1 MTETL
6 QTIEMAQG
14 EGKWVRF
21 TITRNGATVDVTS
34 KDCSFVSAVNY
45 DDTEYLLEKT
55 DSDFDK
61 TQGAS
66 GIVRMN
72 ITSGESMAIDVG
84 TYKAEFRVVLSG
96 EAGEEVDIQRT
107 IDLVIRESLFV

>member
-6 QTIEMAQG
+6 QTIEIAQG

-21 TITRNGATVDVTS
+21 TITRNGALVDVTN
-34 KDCSFVSAVNY
+34 KECAFVAAASY
-45 DDTEYLLEKT
+45 DDTTYLIEKT

-61 TQGAS
+61 SQGAS

-72 ITSGESMAIDVG
+72 ITSGETRAIDVG

-107 IDLVIRESLFV
+107 IDLTIRESLFV